1 MNWASVNRLQAWSLL
16 AVLVVGGTGFNAAAS
31 ADGEDPARGTVL
43 GSITAAEELDPEA
56 FFDRLV
62 ERYRRLTGYVEETEI
77 DQETSDPVT
86 EDPPLRIQS
95 RVRAEIIEGRLLV
108 ERPGLA
114 DDAVRTIG
122 GEQAMPDSGASDA
135 DLWLLPHMGLRFI
148 DDVLREFQDGVE
160 DGFTPVAAELLDT
173 ADDELVRLELRSGAA
188 VGDPSEAVF
197 ELFVDPERM
206 LVERLHGRQV
216 LASGLEHRTIIRIE
230 PLHVRG
236 GLSND
241 VNSEAGEDGKPAGEE
256 SPQPKG

>member
-16 AVLVVGGTGFNAAAS
+16 AVLVFGGAGFNAMAA
-31 ADGEDPARGTVL
+31 ADGEDAARGTGLV
-43 GSITAAEELDPEA
+43 SIMPAEELDPEA

-86 EDPPLRIQS
+86 DDPPLRTHS

-114 DDAVRTIG
+114 DDALRTIG
-122 GEQAMPDSGASDA
+122 GDQVTPASGATDA

-148 DDVLREFQDGVE
+148 DDVLREFRDGVE
-160 DGFTPVAAELLDT
+160 DGFTPVEAELLDT
-173 ADDELVRLELRSGAA
+173 EDGELVRLELRSGEA

-206 LVERLHGRQV
+206 LVQRLRGWQV
-216 LASGLEHRTIIRIE
+216 LASGLEHRTVIRIA

-236 GLSND
+236 GLAEDAVSDADAD
-241 VNSEAGEDGKPAGEE
+241 VAPIRDELAP
-256 SPQPKG
+256 PKS